1 MTGRVLGPLPVIHWL
16 YNCPPVRFATL
27 PLPHSSPCAR
37 PAHPSHHFLYP
48 PIPFRLHG
56 SLSIPKVLPERC
68 TILPVS
74 PRTKNPHPQRKHRKM
89 LKDGTSEVWPE
100 SVEKIFVD
108 GLRQYWESPWATYSR
123 GRSRWRN
130 QFLVDYLKDAG
141 IERSKKQVA
150 SHIQVLRNMWKG
162 EKEYQLVAGGEELFQ
177 ENGLLAP
184 KSSALR
190 ATPADVRVK
199 EESKEAHAP
208 FGPNTPSDC
217 SDFPSENEGT
227 LPSLTC
233 PASARP
239 ARTSPHS
246 PSRTRRTGPPPPSRT
261 KGSTCTSR
269 SRRRACPRSPPPWAP
284 ASPPAR
290 GTEWHHR
297 PLAWRCRHADPARRG
312 RSVRTALVRLAAEFP
327 PMCLRPHQTLPS
339 SLHDVSS
346 PPALHGFSGTVTFAA
361 PWGSVAQ
368 CVTRVFAGGVC
379 ESVEHAYF
387 EPTTPL
393 SPISMTPVTL
403 PLPESELSRCRWGN
417 IGVETRIVQVVTV
430 DHEELAWITYDLTW
444 TASGPPTAEILHVQ
458 RDTREQQHPVAP
470 TPLPEP
476 ASFLSLNS
484 WNSAAS
490 YAPYASYIPR
500 SQEPPIAYSPYSS
513 LGGSSSGDQ
522 QYTHYSSSVLFS

>member
-1 MTGRVLGPLPVIHWL
+1 
-16 YNCPPVRFATL
+16 
-27 PLPHSSPCAR
+27 
-37 PAHPSHHFLYP
+37 
-48 PIPFRLHG
+48 
-56 SLSIPKVLPERC
+56 
-68 TILPVS
+68 
-74 PRTKNPHPQRKHRKM
+74 M

-100 SVEKIFVD
+100 SVEKIFVA

-177 ENGLLAP
+177 EDGLLAP

-199 EESKEAHAP
+199 EESKEAHSP

-227 LPSLTC
+227 LPSLDVPCERT
-233 PASARP
+233 PGAYLAPLPIAHASH
-239 ARTSPHS
+239 RTAAAVKDEGFDLHLPF
-246 PSRTRRTGPPPPSRT
+246 PPPSMPSLSSAL
-261 KGSTCTSR
+261 GPSV
-269 SRRRACPRSPPPWAP
+269 SPPLVARNAITALSLGAAGMRTLLVEVDRYAP
-284 ASPPAR
+284 PSSASLPNSPP
-290 GTEWHHR
+290 
-297 PLAWRCRHADPARRG
+297 CV
-312 RSVRTALVRLAAEFP
+312 SVHIKLSL
-327 PMCLRPHQTLPS
+327 S

-484 WNSAAS
+484 WNSGAS